1 MSESQINT
9 RLASVISLMNA
20 QPIVFSSMIVI
31 GLIGLA
37 VGGFLLYKHHHHQKL
52 ENADF
57 NWDKLVQRA
66 STGKAVNEASE
77 SETD

>member
-1 MSESQINT
+1 
-9 RLASVISLMNA
+9 
-20 QPIVFSSMIVI
+20 MIVI